1 MLPILKKELTSFFSS
16 PIAYLVIAVY
26 LVVNGLFLWVF
37 DGDYNILH
45 AGFSDLSSYFF
56 LAPWI
61 FIFLIPA
68 ITMRSFSDEFNA
80 GTIEILRT
88 KPLTDWQLILGK
100 YFGALILVVLAIL
113 PTLIYVYSL
122 YQLGNPIGNINIG
135 TTIGSFLGL
144 LFLASA
150 YTSIGIFT
158 STLSNNQIVSFIIAV
173 FSSFF
178 LFYGFE
184 ALATYNLFGNSD
196 YLIQKIGMN
205 SHYSS
210 IGKGVIDTQDLLYFI
225 SVTAVFLYLTKLRI
239 HNEK

>member
-1 MLPILKKELTSFFSS
+1 MFPILKKELTSFFSS

-37 DGDYNILH
+37 EGDYNILH

-68 ITMRSFSDEFNA
+68 ITMRSFSDEFNT

-88 KPLTDWQLILGK
+88 KPITDWQLTIGK
-100 YFGALILVVLAIL
+100 YFGALILVVLAIA
-113 PTLIYVYSL
+113 PTLIYVFSVYK
-122 YQLGNPIGNINIG
+122 LGNPVGNINFG

-144 LFLASA
+144 LFLAST
-150 YTSIGIFT
+150 YTSIGIFA

-184 ALATYNLFGNSD
+184 ALASYQLFGNSD
-196 YLIQKIGMN
+196 YLIEKIGMN
-205 SHYSS
+205 SHYTS
-210 IGKGVIDTQDLLYFI
+210 IGKGVLDTQDLLYFI
-225 SVTAVFLYLTKLRI
+225 SVSAFFLFLTKLRI

>member
-1 MLPILKKELTSFFSS
+1 MFPILKKELTSFFSS

-26 LVVNGLFLWVF
+26 LVTNGLFLWVF
-37 DGDYNILH
+37 EGDYNILH

-68 ITMRSFSDEFNA
+68 ITMRSFSDEFNT

-88 KPLTDWQLILGK
+88 KPITDWQLTLGK
-100 YFGALILVVLAIL
+100 YFGALILVVLAIT
-113 PTLIYVYSL
+113 PTLIYVFSL
-122 YQLGNPIGNINIG
+122 YKLGNPVGNINFG

-150 YTSIGIFT
+150 YTSIGIFA

-184 ALATYNLFGNSD
+184 ALASYQLFGNSD
-196 YLIQKIGMN
+196 YLIEKIGMN
-205 SHYSS
+205 SHYTS
-210 IGKGVIDTQDLLYFI
+210 IGKGVLDTQDLLYFI
-225 SVTAVFLYLTKLRI
+225 SVTAFFLYLTKLRI
-239 HNEK
+239 HNEE

>member
-45 AGFSDLSSYFF
+45 AGFSDLNSYFF

-68 ITMRSFSDEFNA
+68 ITMRSFSDEFNT
-80 GTIEILRT
+80 GTIEILKT
-88 KPLTDWQLILGK
+88 KPLTNWQLTLGK
-100 YFGALILVVLAIL
+100 YFGALILVVLAIV
-113 PTLIYVYSL
+113 PTFIYAFSL
-122 YQLGNPIGNINIG
+122 YQLGNPVGNINIG
-135 TTIGSFLGL
+135 TTVGSFLGL

-150 YTSIGIFT
+150 YTAIGIFA

-196 YLIQKIGMN
+196 YLIEKIGMN
-205 SHYSS
+205 NHYSS
-210 IGKGVIDTQDLLYFI
+210 IGKGVLDTPHLIYFI
-225 SVTAVFLYLTKLRI
+225 SVTAFFLFLTKLRI
-239 HNEK
+239 QHEK

>member
-1 MLPILKKELTSFFSS
+1 MLPILKKELISFFSS

-26 LVVNGLFLWVF
+26 LVINGLFLWVF
-37 DGDYNILH
+37 DGDFNILH

-68 ITMRSFSDEFNA
+68 ITMRSFSDEFNT
-80 GTIEILRT
+80 GTIEILKT
-88 KPLTDWQLILGK
+88 KPLTDWQLTLGK
-100 YFGALILVVLAIL
+100 YFGALILVFLAII
-113 PTLIYVYSL
+113 PTLIYMYSI

-144 LFLASA
+144 LFLVSA
-150 YTSIGIFT
+150 YTAIGIFA

-184 ALATYNLFGNSD
+184 ALASYQLFGNSD
-196 YLIQKIGMN
+196 YLIEKIGMN

-210 IGKGVIDTQDLLYFI
+210 IGKGVLDTQDLLYFI
-225 SVTAVFLYLTKLRI
+225 SVTAFFLFLTKLRI

>member
-1 MLPILKKELTSFFSS
+1 MGFE
-16 PIAYLVIAVY
+16 
-26 LVVNGLFLWVF
+26 
-37 DGDYNILH
+37 GDYNILH

-68 ITMRSFSDEFNA
+68 ITMRSFSDEFNT

-88 KPLTDWQLILGK
+88 KPITDWQLTIGK
-100 YFGALILVVLAIL
+100 YFGALILVVLAIA
-113 PTLIYVYSL
+113 PTLIYVFSVYK
-122 YQLGNPIGNINIG
+122 LGNPVGNINFG

-150 YTSIGIFT
+150 YTSIGIFA

-184 ALATYNLFGNSD
+184 ALASYQLFGYSE
-196 YLIQKIGMN
+196 YLIEKIGMN
-205 SHYSS
+205 SHYTS
-210 IGKGVIDTQDLLYFI
+210 IGKGVLDTQDLLYFI
-225 SVTAVFLYLTKLRI
+225 SVTAFFLFLTKLRI
-239 HNEK
+239 HHEK

>member
-1 MLPILKKELTSFFSS
+1 
-16 PIAYLVIAVY
+16 
-26 LVVNGLFLWVF
+26 
-37 DGDYNILH
+37 
-45 AGFSDLSSYFF
+45 
-56 LAPWI
+56 
-61 FIFLIPA
+61 
-68 ITMRSFSDEFNA
+68 MRSFSDEFNA

-100 YFGALILVVLAIL
+100 YFGALILAVLAIA
-113 PTLIYVYSL
+113 PTLIYVFSL

-150 YTSIGIFT
+150 YTSIGIFA
-158 STLSNNQIVSFIIAV
+158 SALSNNQIVSFIIAV

-184 ALATYNLFGNSD
+184 AMATYTLFGNSD

-210 IGKGVIDTQDLLYFI
+210 IGKGVLDTQDLLYFI
-225 SVTAVFLYLTKLRI
+225 SVTVFFLFLTKLRI
-239 HNEK
+239 QHEK

>member
-1 MLPILKKELTSFFSS
+1 MLPILKKELSSFFSS

-26 LVVNGLFLWVF
+26 LVINGLFLWVF

-100 YFGALILVVLAIL
+100 YFGALILAVLAIA
-113 PTLIYVYSL
+113 PTLIYVFSL

-150 YTSIGIFT
+150 YTSIGIFA
-158 STLSNNQIVSFIIAV
+158 SALSNNQIVSFIIAV

-184 ALATYNLFGNSD
+184 AMATYTLFGNSD

-210 IGKGVIDTQDLLYFI
+210 IGKGVLDTQDLLYFI
-225 SVTAVFLYLTKLRI
+225 SVTVFFLFLTKLRI
-239 HNEK
+239 QHEK